1 MVAAGRRR
9 AGGGAHGFQSFERE
23 MNEFYG
29 LFTRY
34 LREKNNE
41 NQQLD
46 WNKIRSP
53 TDDQV

>member
-1 MVAAGRRR
+1 MYV
-9 AGGGAHGFQSFERE
+9 FQSFERE